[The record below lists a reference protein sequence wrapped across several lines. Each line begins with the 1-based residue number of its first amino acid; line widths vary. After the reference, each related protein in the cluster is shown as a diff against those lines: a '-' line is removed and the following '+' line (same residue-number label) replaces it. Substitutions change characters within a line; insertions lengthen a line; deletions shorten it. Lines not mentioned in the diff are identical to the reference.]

1 MNNFDTELK
10 ERTAYVEKIV
20 YDYCPKEEG
29 LQKIII
35 EAMNY
40 SLKAGG
46 KRLRPMLV
54 LETLRLFGG
63 DEKEAYPFMAAM
75 EMIHTYSL
83 IHDDLPGMDND
94 DLRRGKPTNHKVYG
108 EDIAVLA
115 GDTLLNEAMNL
126 MMKFSLKHGKEAL
139 MAAQKIAEASGPEG

>member
-63 DEKEAYPFMAAM
+63 DEKEAYPFVWWRDR
-75 EMIHTYSL
+75 S
-83 IHDDLPGMDND
+83 DLS
-94 DLRRGKPTNHKVYG
+94 VYG
-108 EDIAVLA
+108 SNGNDSYIFIS
-115 GDTLLNEAMNL
+115 T
-126 MMKFSLKHGKEAL
+126 
-139 MAAQKIAEASGPEG
+139 

>member
-40 SLKAGG
+40 NLKKIKTNAC
-46 KRLRPMLV
+46 
-54 LETLRLFGG
+54 FGNI
-63 DEKEAYPFMAAM
+63 K
-75 EMIHTYSL
+75 IVW
-83 IHDDLPGMDND
+83 
-94 DLRRGKPTNHKVYG
+94 RR
-108 EDIAVLA
+108 
-115 GDTLLNEAMNL
+115 
-126 MMKFSLKHGKEAL
+126 
-139 MAAQKIAEASGPEG
+139 

>member
-63 DEKEAYPFMAAM
+63 DEKEADTSGRAAW
-75 EMIHTYSL
+75 
-83 IHDDLPGMDND
+83 
-94 DLRRGKPTNHKVYG
+94 DLRDPGK
-108 EDIAVLA
+108 I
-115 GDTLLNEAMNL
+115 
-126 MMKFSLKHGKEAL
+126 SL
-139 MAAQKIAEASGPEG
+139 

>member
-75 EMIHTYSL
+75 EMICIEEARRLHTPYMAKIWGFL
-83 IHDDLPGMDND
+83 QGMDF
-94 DLRRGKPTNHKVYG
+94 LIWH
-108 EDIAVLA
+108 
-115 GDTLLNEAMNL
+115 
-126 MMKFSLKHGKEAL
+126 MK
-139 MAAQKIAEASGPEG
+139 

>member
-20 YDYCPKEEG
+20 YDYRPKEEG

-63 DEKEAYPFMAAM
+63 DEK
-75 EMIHTYSL
+75 
-83 IHDDLPGMDND
+83 
-94 DLRRGKPTNHKVYG
+94 RGISVYG
-108 EDIAVLA
+108 SNGNDSYIFIS
-115 GDTLLNEAMNL
+115 T
-126 MMKFSLKHGKEAL
+126 
-139 MAAQKIAEASGPEG
+139 

>member
-46 KRLRPMLV
+46 KRLRPILTMEACKV
-54 LETLRLFGG
+54 VGG
-63 DEKEAYPFMAAM
+63 NVEDAIPYA
-75 EMIHTYSL
+75 
-83 IHDDLPGMDND
+83 DDGNIPSVWWRDRS
-94 DLRRGKPTNHKVYG
+94 DLSVYG
-108 EDIAVLA
+108 SNGNDSYIFISA
-115 GDTLLNEAMNL
+115 
-126 MMKFSLKHGKEAL
+126 
-139 MAAQKIAEASGPEG
+139 

>member
-46 KRLRPMLV
+46 KRLRPILTM
-54 LETLRLFGG
+54 
-63 DEKEAYPFMAAM
+63 EAC
-75 EMIHTYSL
+75 
-83 IHDDLPGMDND
+83 
-94 DLRRGKPTNHKVYG
+94 KV
-108 EDIAVLA
+108 VWQQW
-115 GDTLLNEAMNL
+115 
-126 MMKFSLKHGKEAL
+126 K
-139 MAAQKIAEASGPEG
+139 

>member
-46 KRLRPMLV
+46 KRLRPMLAIFKCFKK
-54 LETLRLFGG
+54 L
-63 DEKEAYPFMAAM
+63 
-75 EMIHTYSL
+75 S
-83 IHDDLPGMDND
+83 N
-94 DLRRGKPTNHKVYG
+94 
-108 EDIAVLA
+108 
-115 GDTLLNEAMNL
+115 
-126 MMKFSLKHGKEAL
+126 
-139 MAAQKIAEASGPEG
+139 

>member
-83 IHDDLPGMDND
+83 VT
-94 DLRRGKPTNHKVYG
+94 LRICRQWIMICI
-108 EDIAVLA
+108 E
-115 GDTLLNEAMNL
+115 EARRL
-126 MMKFSLKHGKEAL
+126 HTPY
-139 MAAQKIAEASGPEG
+139 MAKI

>member
-46 KRLRPMLV
+46 KRLRPM
-54 LETLRLFGG
+54 
-63 DEKEAYPFMAAM
+63 
-75 EMIHTYSL
+75 
-83 IHDDLPGMDND
+83 
-94 DLRRGKPTNHKVYG
+94 
-108 EDIAVLA
+108 
-115 GDTLLNEAMNL
+115 
-126 MMKFSLKHGKEAL
+126 
-139 MAAQKIAEASGPEG
+139 

>member
-40 SLKAGG
+40 SLK
-46 KRLRPMLV
+46 
-54 LETLRLFGG
+54 
-63 DEKEAYPFMAAM
+63 
-75 EMIHTYSL
+75 
-83 IHDDLPGMDND
+83 
-94 DLRRGKPTNHKVYG
+94 RRWKKIKIIV
-108 EDIAVLA
+108 V
-115 GDTLLNEAMNL
+115 
-126 MMKFSLKHGKEAL
+126 LKH
-139 MAAQKIAEASGPEG
+139 

>member
-54 LETLRLFGG
+54 LETLRWIMICI
-63 DEKEAYPFMAAM
+63 EEARRLHTPYMAK
-75 EMIHTYSL
+75 TWGFL
-83 IHDDLPGMDND
+83 QGMDF
-94 DLRRGKPTNHKVYG
+94 LIWHTK
-108 EDIAVLA
+108 L
-115 GDTLLNEAMNL
+115 
-126 MMKFSLKHGKEAL
+126 
-139 MAAQKIAEASGPEG
+139 

>member
-63 DEKEAYPFMAAM
+63 DEKEADTSGRDAWDFRDPGK
-75 EMIHTYSL
+75 ISL
-83 IHDDLPGMDND
+83 
-94 DLRRGKPTNHKVYG
+94 
-108 EDIAVLA
+108 
-115 GDTLLNEAMNL
+115 
-126 MMKFSLKHGKEAL
+126 
-139 MAAQKIAEASGPEG
+139 

>member
-46 KRLRPMLV
+46 KKIKTNACFGNINDFLAEMKKRHIRLWQQW
-54 LETLRLFGG
+54 
-63 DEKEAYPFMAAM
+63 K
-75 EMIHTYSL
+75 
-83 IHDDLPGMDND
+83 
-94 DLRRGKPTNHKVYG
+94 
-108 EDIAVLA
+108 
-115 GDTLLNEAMNL
+115 
-126 MMKFSLKHGKEAL
+126 
-139 MAAQKIAEASGPEG
+139 